1 MIKELDTVVL
11 KRNVPE
17 YGLEEGDIGAV
28 VHTYENNKALEVEFV
43 TGEGDTVAVVT
54 LVSDD
59 VRAMKEKEI
68 LHVRELKAA

>member
-17 YGLEEGDIGAV
+17 YGLEVGDIGAV